1 MDTMRRYTSRRGLRL
16 RISIFAALLAGMS
29 LAPAAH
35 AARPASSPA
44 RSGWSTPVSLGSVAF
59 DDAFG
64 AGAFTAAINGDRQW
78 TAAWIAPSGRAIRM
92 ATRGGRGQILSATRT
107 VYTAR
112 PDHYLGGL
120 RAGMDLRGD
129 VLVAFTE
136 VTLSSHGAVT
146 GSVINLLARGPGRYA
161 HARVQTVSPR
171 YSEQPAIAVAPS
183 GEAVVVFQ
191 HDRSFTHPGP
201 PPLGQLPFDGQR
213 FDDVMAAARPA
224 GGSFG
229 APVAISAPTVYEP
242 QAPAGVQPPL
252 APQVTI
258 ASDGEVIAAWARTVD
273 SSGTQAIEA
282 GVRPAGGAFGA
293 PAQLATGTFLAP
305 QLAADASGDA
315 TVAWNS
321 YRAANGQSTGVHA
334 SARQAG
340 GPFGPAQA
348 VAPYVL
354 NAGSPDPGFS
364 LAVDAAGTTKVVWG
378 SASNACIGGGL
389 HFATRPRGGTFSA
402 PAPVRRPHFDH
413 NRGLPPSTTYP
424 NVVALGPRGFVTT
437 WFEILSRP
445 TNNRDNPCAIYSP
458 RGLWFDTGT
467 GGSAPPRRTPLRG
480 VLVPPPVTSN
490 PPPLV
495 IGSPAGLGLVL
506 WSRGTAH
513 PTLRAMVYGPRR

>member
-1 MDTMRRYTSRRGLRL
+1 MDTRRRYTITRGLRL
-16 RISIFAALLAGMS
+16 RISMLAVLLAGMS
-29 LAPAAH
+29 LASAAH
-35 AARPASSPA
+35 GARDAFSVP
-44 RSGWSTPVSLGSVAF
+44 RSGWSKPVSLGSVAF
-59 DDAFG
+59 GDAFG
-64 AGAFTAAINGDRQW
+64 AGAFTAAINSDRQW

-92 ATRGGRGQILSATRT
+92 ATRGGRGGVLNATRT
-107 VYTAR
+107 VYTAS

-120 RAGMDLRGD
+120 HAGMDLRGD

-136 VTLSSHGAVT
+136 VTLNSHGTVT

-161 HARVQTVSPR
+161 RARVQTVSPR

-191 HDRSFTHPGP
+191 HDQPVTHPGP
-201 PPLGQLPFDGQR
+201 PPLGQLPFNGQQP
-213 FDDVMAAARPA
+213 DDVMAATRPA

-229 APVAISAPTVYEP
+229 APVVISAPTVYEP
-242 QAPAGVQPPL
+242 QAPAGIEPPL

-258 ASDGEVIAAWARTVD
+258 ADDGEVIAAWARTVD

-282 GVRPAGGAFGA
+282 GVRPAGEAFGA
-293 PAQLATGTFLAP
+293 PAQLATGTFLPP

-321 YRAANGQSTGVHA
+321 YRATNGQSTGLQA

-354 NAGSPDPGFS
+354 DAGSPDPGFS
-364 LAVDAAGTTKVVWG
+364 LAVDAAGTTRMVWG

-389 HFATRPRGGTFSA
+389 RFATRPRDGTFST
-402 PAPVRRPHFDH
+402 PAPVRRPHFAH
-413 NRGLPPSTTYP
+413 KRGLSPSSTYP
-424 NVVALGPRGFVTT
+424 NVVALGPRGFLTT
-437 WFEILSRP
+437 WFELLSRP
-445 TNNRDNPCAIYSP
+445 TNSRDNPCAIYSA
-458 RGLWFDTGT
+458 RGLWFDAGT
-467 GGSAPPRRTPLRG
+467 DGSPPPRRTPLHG
-480 VLVPPPVTSN
+480 VLAPAPVASN

-495 IGSPAGLGLVL
+495 IGSPVGLGLVL
-506 WSRGTAH
+506 WSRGNVR
-513 PTLRAMVYGPRR
+513 PTLRAIVYGPRR